1 MASLAIKLLW
11 LSVALDAIRTFLL
24 WQQIQSDP
32 NRSIVFPVVAWVIG
46 ALLVS
51 RIGAGRTWARIL
63 FLILVVLEVAV
74 FFVTPDIST
83 MMFANSNIQG
93 LLNVAIFV
101 LDVVGIT
108 ILFIPSAAAD
118 FGR

>member
-32 NRSIVFPVVAWVIG
+32 NRSIAFPVVAWVIG

-51 RIGAGRTWARIL
+51 RIAAGRTWARIL
-63 FLILVVLEVAV
+63 LLILVVLEVAV
-74 FFVTPDIST
+74 FFLRPEIST
-83 MMFANSNIQG
+83 LMFANSNIQG

-101 LDVVGIT
+101 LDAVGIS
-108 ILFIPSAAAD
+108 ILFIPSAAAE